1 MIGETYPFL
10 SEDYIPETG
19 ALFFTFLSQGEYVI
33 PKIIAFTPIERGGRK
48 YFNWGFGDLVIDEKT
63 GEYTLD
69 DKAES
74 NNGDVKTVF
83 YTVISTLSHFF
94 RLMPDATV
102 YIEGS
107 NRQRL
112 EVYKGLI
119 YRHWRQVEPFYD
131 IKGFIEGEIKVFK
144 PGIDFG
150 YLLISRKKP

>member
-19 ALFFTFLSQGEYVI
+19 ELFFTFLSQGEQVI
-33 PKIIAFTPIERGGRK
+33 PKLIAYTRIAKGGTK

-63 GEYTLD
+63 GEYRID
-69 DKAES
+69 DKVES

-83 YTVISTLSHFF
+83 YTVVSTLTSFF
-94 RLMPDATV
+94 DVHPHATV

-112 EVYKGLI
+112 DVYKRLI
-119 YRHWRQVEPFYD
+119 DRHWKHIEPFYEV
-131 IKGFIEGEIKVFK
+131 KGSNGSEIEVFK
-144 PGIDFG
+144 PGIDFE
-150 YLLISRKKP
+150 YLLISRRKS